1 MIQSAAAFLNPDF
14 TAMSRKRIVLNECI
28 WVYGDAIYQGTRNAR
43 AEIDALKPRGA
54 TVFCLKG
61 PDDADGLEQLRRR
74 LRQSDAHVILTRL
87 HPRELMA
94 MKPILAERKNFS
106 VVYDDWWIMPH
117 WFTREAQYV
126 VFRKYN
132 GIAIRLG
139 KGRWSNDTPPLLFNP
154 FNSISKY
161 SFVAVALR
169 PPALVVSPFVN
180 AVNHFRRQTENTDPG
195 RYLYLPYAVVPD
207 DLPLK
212 RGVQFKYDF
221 ANTGGISGI
230 WVMRDPFAPFEQTF
244 ATLYCDRLRLI
255 RMIQR
260 FEGKPFTFY
269 HNQGK
274 FNHWDAYVELTR
286 QSRFVVSTGGLQDTL
301 GPKFIEYACLGTPM
315 IGRGVPFEAPWL
327 DDCLFPLDIMRLTP
341 AGLKPLLHEALE
353 RHAVLRDNCL
363 NWRERL
369 LKLHDPNTLLDMLQS
384 QMDGQ
389 PVPPGYLKVDLKAT
403 PTQPK

>member
-1 MIQSAAAFLNPDF
+1 
-14 TAMSRKRIVLNECI
+14 MSGKRIVLNECI

-43 AEIDALKPRGA
+43 AEIDALQPRGA

-61 PDDADGLEQLRRR
+61 PDDTDGIGQLRWR

-87 HPRELMA
+87 HPSELMA
-94 MKPILAERKNFS
+94 LKPILAERKNFS

-117 WFTREAQYV
+117 WFTREAEYV

-139 KGRWSNDTPPLLFNP
+139 KGRWSNGPPPLLFNP

-161 SFVAVALR
+161 SFMAAALR
-169 PPALVVSPFVN
+169 PLALAVSPFVN
-180 AVNHFRRQTENTDPG
+180 AVNHFRRQTENTDPS
-195 RYLYLPYAVVPD
+195 RYLYFPYAVVPG

-212 RGVQFKYDF
+212 AGPVEYKYDF
-221 ANTGGISGI
+221 ANTGGVTGI
-230 WVMRDPFAPFEQTF
+230 WIMRDPFAPFEHSF
-244 ATLYCDRLRLI
+244 ANLYCDRLRLT
-255 RMIQR
+255 RMIESFQ
-260 FEGKPFTFY
+260 GQPFTFY
-269 HNQGK
+269 HNQGRY
-274 FNHWDAYVELTR
+274 NPWNVYVEITS
-286 QSRFVVSTGGLQDTL
+286 QSRYVVSTGGLQDTL
-301 GPKFIEYACLGTPM
+301 GPKHLEYACLGTPM

-327 DDCLFPLDIMRLTP
+327 DDCLFPLDIMRLTS

-353 RHAVLRDNCL
+353 RHAVLRENCL

-369 LKLHDPNTLLDMLQS
+369 LKLHDPNTLLDMLQA
-384 QMDGQ
+384 QMVGQ

>member
-1 MIQSAAAFLNPDF
+1 
-14 TAMSRKRIVLNECI
+14 MSRKRIVLNECI